1 MPQKTLTTRIILRN
15 DTQANWNSVKPVLMK
30 GEIGLEIDTGNYK
43 IGDGT
48 TAYDL
53 LPLYSNITNSQK
65 NSLDIL
71 ITMLNEEKFGKVDD
85 VQVNNVSVLGED
97 KIAKIV
103 IGDLVIGEEKES
115 FTGNITL
122 HKVAKTGKYADL
134 EGKPNTV
141 DNLESTSITDNLSA
155 NQGRVL
161 KEMLQ
166 AIPSGEAYSDIQ
178 TLVNSLN
185 SLEKGKKNIGSNLY
199 IQTMKVP
206 DFWIYGV
213 LDNSVAY
220 TYTTDD
226 AFINEID
233 TNGFV
238 QVGYYQVAMLETE
251 KVDLTN
257 YYTQDQV
264 NSLLSNKLSANA
276 FNIYVGKLDATS
288 DADGNFGYSA
298 DLYNNDGTN
307 YATRKFLFNKND
319 FKQEGNDSDKKYSLA
334 DSVLRDTDT
343 FILNGGN
350 SSEA

>member
-15 DTQANWNSVKPVLMK
+15 DTQVNWNSVNPVLMK

-115 FTGNITL
+115 FATNITL
-122 HKVAKTGKYADL
+122 HKIAKSGKYADL
-134 EGKPNTV
+134 VDKPNTI
-141 DNLESTSITDNLSA
+141 DNLNSTSIIDNLSA
-155 NQGRVL
+155 NQGRIL
-161 KEMLQ
+161 KQMIQ
-166 AIPSGEAYSDIQ
+166 SIPTAESFANIH
-178 TLVNSLN
+178 TLVDNLN
-185 SLEKGKKNIGSNLY
+185 ALSKGEMIVGSNLF
-199 IQTMKVP
+199 IQTMNVP
-206 DFWIYGV
+206 DFWVYGV
-213 LDNSVAY
+213 VDTNVTYNYIDDNSFVS
-220 TYTTDD
+220 DVR
-226 AFINEID
+226 
-233 TNGFV
+233 TNGYV

-257 YYTQDQV
+257 YYTKEQV
-264 NSLLSNKLSANA
+264 DTLVRNKITANSSNM
-276 FNIYVGKLDATS
+276 YVGSVDNFS
-288 DADGNFGYSA
+288 DENGNTGFSA
-298 DLYNNDGTN
+298 KMFNNDGTEN
-307 YATRKFLFNKND
+307 STKKFTFKKEDFSND
-319 FKQEGNDSDKKYSLA
+319 GNGNFSLSDNILKT
-334 DSVLRDTDT
+334 TDT